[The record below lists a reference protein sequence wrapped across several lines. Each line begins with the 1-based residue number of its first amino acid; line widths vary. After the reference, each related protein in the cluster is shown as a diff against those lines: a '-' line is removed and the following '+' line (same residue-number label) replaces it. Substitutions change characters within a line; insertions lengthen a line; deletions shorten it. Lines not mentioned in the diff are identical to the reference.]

1 MAVKRKQG
9 TINVVQAAEMRVR
22 NVFRNGLPV
31 YMSFSGGKDS
41 LCLANVTL
49 ELIQRGEIDPA
60 QLTVQFIDEEAIF
73 PCIEEMTKQWRRK
86 FLMVGAKFAWYC
98 MQYRHFNC
106 FNALENDESF
116 ICWDAEKSDRWVR
129 QPPPFAIRNDPQL
142 RERVDS
148 YQQFLDKKCA
158 MGMTMVGVRTAESLQ
173 RLQNIAKV
181 PHQRKG
187 SLGRRKIYPI
197 YDWKD
202 SDVWLYLKEHKVDIP
217 DIYLYMW
224 QAGATRR
231 QMRVSQFFSVDTA
244 RSLVKMNEYYPYLL
258 DSIIRREPNAYLAAL
273 YWDSEMFGRSTR
285 TRRTLE
291 KETEKKDYRA
301 ELNHVFRNF
310 DTYFQTKHKRKV
322 ASAYRNFYLST
333 AALLNDQQAKSLY
346 ESLMAGDPKLRSL
359 RALYQNVYSKYVESA
374 KEELKARPNDG

>member
-22 NVFRNGLPV
+22 NVFKNGLPV

-86 FLMVGAKFAWYC
+86 FLMVGAKFTWYC

-116 ICWDAEKSDRWVR
+116 ICWDAEKADRWVR

-244 RSLVKMNEYYPYLL
+244 RSLVKMNEYYPHLL

-301 ELNHVFRNF
+301 ELNHVFKNF